1 VISYIGGKNRMAEW
15 ISSYIPECE
24 TYVEV
29 FGGAFWVYVNS
40 DIHERTQNVI
50 YNDFN
55 PYMVNLF
62 RCASEPKKFMKFIES
77 KNPPVQTKGQPEL
90 SRECNDFFYQ
100 CKKEMF
106 GRNALKKFLS
116 DKVRRHQIATH
127 IHHLEG
133 GTSTLEKIEK
143 DILSEIN
150 YCIKQ
155 LRERTSNSQSVA
167 RDKIREKIQ
176 AGKKDQSIA
185 MKYAYILASSF
196 SGVDPVDAEF
206 QDYKG
211 MYGSKFTAFTNR
223 LTSDKFIPKLKKI
236 HTCENMSFEEV
247 IAKYDSPTTYFYV
260 DPPYWNTES
269 YYSLHE
275 FGREQHYQLRDSLH
289 GISGKFSLS
298 YYDFDELSEMYPKN
312 DFVWERREF
321 VKPAGAKEGVDQ
333 GVGEELLIMNYNNV

>member
-1 VISYIGGKNRMAEW
+1 MSEW
-15 ISSYIPECE
+15 ISGYIPNDMD

-29 FGGAFWVYVNS
+29 FGGAYWVYINS
-40 DIHERTQNVI
+40 DIYNDFDKII

-55 PYMVNLF
+55 PYMTNLF
-62 RCASEPKKFMKFIES
+62 RCASDPKKFMKFVEA
-77 KNPPVQTKGQPEL
+77 KNPPVQTKGKPEL
-90 SRECNDFFYQ
+90 SRECSDFFYQ
-100 CKKEMF
+100 CKKELF

-150 YCIKQ
+150 YCISQ
-155 LRERTSNSQSVA
+155 LRERTSNNQSVA
-167 RDKIREKIQ
+167 RDKIRNKI
-176 AGKKDQSIA
+176 ADGKKDQSIA

-223 LTSDKFIPKLKKI
+223 LANDKFIPKLKKI
-236 HTCENMSFEEV
+236 SACENMSFEEV
-247 IAKYDSPTTYFYV
+247 IAKYDSPKTYFYV

-269 YYSLHE
+269 YYSLHD
-275 FGREQHYQLRDSLH
+275 FGRDQHYQLRDSLH
-289 GISGKFSLS
+289 GMSGKFSLS
-298 YYDFDELSEMYPKN
+298 YYDFDELSEMYPKEKYN
-312 DFVWERREF
+312 WIRKDF
-321 VKPAGAKEGVDQ
+321 VKPAGAKEGLDQ
-333 GVGEELLIMNYNNV
+333 GVGEELLIMNY